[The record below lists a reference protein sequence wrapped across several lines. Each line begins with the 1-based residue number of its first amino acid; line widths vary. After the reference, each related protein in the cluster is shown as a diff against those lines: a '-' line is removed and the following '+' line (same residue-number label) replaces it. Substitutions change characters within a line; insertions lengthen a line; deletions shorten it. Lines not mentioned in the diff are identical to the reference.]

1 MNLRD
6 YQVAGRK
13 SVFREWMDV
22 DSTLVVFPTGLGKTI
37 LIADIIRCAFPSRAL
52 VIAHREELIFQARDK
67 ISRVTK
73 LRCDIEMGEYSADEN
88 SLLGRAPVVV
98 STIQTLTSGGDGG
111 GRMGKFDPAKFGV
124 LIVDEA
130 HHAAAP
136 SYKRVLNYF
145 QSNPKLKILGVTATP
160 DRADEQALGQVFQTV
175 AADYEI
181 LDAIN
186 DGWLVPIQQQ
196 MVNVQGLDFS
206 SIRTTAGDLNGADL
220 AAVMEAERNCHEIA
234 GASIDIIGSKRAL
247 VFTSSVKH
255 AEMTAEIFNRH
266 QPGMAAWVCGK
277 TDKDE
282 RRKILKDFADGKLQV
297 VANCL
302 DEKTQIL
309 TRRGWTS
316 ASDIKP
322 QDVTAT
328 FNAVTGRI
336 EWKPISRIVSRDRN
350 RWERMVAIKN
360 QTFNARVTEG
370 HKMVLRVAG
379 AKAWKFVEACTL
391 PCMPSAYE
399 MPISAIDYSLPGVSL
414 SDAEIEFLGLF
425 ATDGSLNIKRASI
438 EICQAKIYETNCQEI
453 ERILTECGFDW
464 KRTGG
469 GNYYRYRIPKG
480 TIGGQL
486 QRNGWG
492 RIGDWINKSLDPR
505 LESMTTHQFER
516 LIYGLWLGDGDK
528 HYVRNKKRKNTGI
541 RICGIDWLMFDRV
554 QAWAVV
560 RGWASNLSI
569 RPNTSCGKHPN
580 SILGH
585 LSLRKRQSVC
595 TNNKHVLTSGGNPS
609 IFDIDYK
616 TERVW
621 CVTNE
626 NGTII
631 TRREGRVLIMGQ
643 CGVLTEGFDDPG
655 VEVIIMGRPTK
666 SRALYSQMV
675 GRSTRPLPG
684 IVDGPETPEER
695 REAIAAS
702 AKPSALIV
710 DFVGNSGKHKLMT
723 SADILGGNVSDEVVE
738 RAIIRARKAG
748 RPVDMKDLLN
758 EEEKLLKEEKRL
770 AEEARK
776 AKLVARAKYKV
787 QEVDPFD
794 VLQLHPVKPRGW
806 DGGKVLTEKQR
817 GILQKQGINPDSVP
831 YSQARQ
837 LVSEIIS
844 RWDKNLASFKQ
855 AKILKRFGYGT
866 DVSFQEASRI
876 IDALAKNGWRK
887 VEVAA

>member
-13 SVFREWMDV
+13 SVFREWKDV

-282 RRKILKDFADGKLQV
+282 RRKILKDYADGNLQV
-297 VANCL
+297 VAN
-302 DEKTQIL
+302 
-309 TRRGWTS
+309 
-316 ASDIKP
+316 
-322 QDVTAT
+322 
-328 FNAVTGRI
+328 
-336 EWKPISRIVSRDRN
+336 
-350 RWERMVAIKN
+350 
-360 QTFNARVTEG
+360 
-370 HKMVLRVAG
+370 
-379 AKAWKFVEACTL
+379 
-391 PCMPSAYE
+391 
-399 MPISAIDYSLPGVSL
+399 
-414 SDAEIEFLGLF
+414 
-425 ATDGSLNIKRASI
+425 
-438 EICQAKIYETNCQEI
+438 
-453 ERILTECGFDW
+453 
-464 KRTGG
+464 
-469 GNYYRYRIPKG
+469 
-480 TIGGQL
+480 
-486 QRNGWG
+486 
-492 RIGDWINKSLDPR
+492 
-505 LESMTTHQFER
+505 
-516 LIYGLWLGDGDK
+516 
-528 HYVRNKKRKNTGI
+528 
-541 RICGIDWLMFDRV
+541 
-554 QAWAVV
+554 
-560 RGWASNLSI
+560 
-569 RPNTSCGKHPN
+569 
-580 SILGH
+580 
-585 LSLRKRQSVC
+585 
-595 TNNKHVLTSGGNPS
+595 
-609 IFDIDYK
+609 
-616 TERVW
+616 
-621 CVTNE
+621 
-626 NGTII
+626 
-631 TRREGRVLIMGQ
+631 

-684 IVDGPETPEER
+684 IVDGPETPEDR

-794 VLQLHPVKPRGW
+794 VLQLHPVRPRGW

-817 GILQKQGINPDSVP
+817 GILQNQGINPDSVP

-837 LVSEIIS
+837 LVGEIIS
-844 RWDKNLASFKQ
+844 RWDKNLCSFKQ

-887 VEVAA
+887 PVEVAA